1 MNDQDQYL
9 SAIEWRRRL
18 DSVLRDLRNS
28 QYNPDLYKLYSNID
42 SMITELSKMEVHDR
56 QYKTKNRII
65 AQSNKIKQ
73 SIDYLEKM
81 ILILKLLY

>member
-18 DSVLRDLRNS
+18 DNVLRELRNS
-28 QYNPDLYKLYSNID
+28 QYNSDLYKLYSNID
-42 SMITELSKMEVHDR
+42 SMITELSKMEVYDR
-56 QYKTKNRII
+56 QYKTKDRII

-81 ILILKLLY
+81 ILILKLTY